1 MSLRNLSSSSQRV
14 ASSRRSAFTLLEVML
29 ATIIIGLGVLGLSAL
44 FAGAAK
50 QQIDTSRL
58 AEGVKLSQ
66 SVERTLRERVGPIGA
81 GFAANGSPIPPAPFP
96 SGNPLRD
103 GQYETTTSRGLD
115 LPFVETI
122 WYPLSAYPPKTSVP
136 AWPAHA
142 LAPDPN
148 TSLDLDGPL
157 RLYFTVE
164 GPRDVVLY
172 ENRLN
177 TQSATPGPTYTG
189 GQAFQNPPLFRV
201 VDYRAAGGGQND
213 VPFLAG
219 ANGREIARLPHGRIE
234 PGSLRIRFEIAR
246 QAFDTTNSQY
256 RAMVASRRT
265 VVFDDAS
272 FYAEPNDN
280 NLAGP
285 VQTFPGT
292 HPLAAANSLEGL
304 VSGDV
309 SAYIRINRFLNPPDA
324 AVPAVDGRGLIEQ
337 FILPLAG
344 DEWVERIVLE
354 RHAYRADRLL
364 TLDERV
370 RRNADGLSVTAA
382 TVLQQRGRD
391 GSLRTAILA
400 YTAEPL
406 GGPFLTGR
414 SPRFIPPESGA
425 ALDDRLLRRRS
436 MRLRFEDTTET
447 AYLVTTTA
455 TSPPAYGMSRGDI
468 LLIVGDPISPG
479 SPGVISSGEPGSDGV
494 MRVVRAEQR
503 GAEFRLYLDAVPR
516 SDGRALVGRGGSG
529 EPPVQRDVEVWAFQ
543 RQVESLEDYIPRPN
557 ANPIRVKWKI
567 TPLEGRVVGGE

>member
-1 MSLRNLSSSSQRV
+1 MSPRNLSWSRLRI
-14 ASSRRSAFTLLEVML
+14 ASSRRRAFTLLEVML

-66 SVERTLRERVGPIGA
+66 SVERTLRERIGPIGA
-81 GFAANGSPIPPAPFP
+81 GFGPTGSPASPD
-96 SGNPLRD
+96 LRI
-103 GQYETTTSRGLD
+103 GQYETATSHGLD
-115 LPFVETI
+115 LPLVETI
-122 WYPLSAYPPKTSVP
+122 WYPLSAYPPKTNAP
-136 AWPAHA
+136 AWPAYA

-189 GQAFQNPPLFRV
+189 GQALQNPPAGFRF
-201 VDYRAAGGGQND
+201 VDYRPAGGGQND
-213 VPFLAG
+213 APFLAG
-219 ANGREIARLPHGRIE
+219 ANGREIVRLPHGRIE

-246 QAFDTTNSQY
+246 QAFDATNAQY
-256 RAMVASRRT
+256 RGVVASRRT
-265 VVFDDAS
+265 VVFDDATY
-272 FYAEPNDN
+272 YAEPNDN
-280 NLAGP
+280 DLAGP
-285 VQTFPGT
+285 VQTFPGG
-292 HPLAAANSLEGL
+292 HPLAAANNLEGL
-304 VSGDV
+304 VSSDV

-324 AVPAVDGRGLIEQ
+324 AVPAVDGRGIIEQ

-370 RRNADGLSVTAA
+370 RRNTDGLSVTAA

-391 GSLRTAILA
+391 GSLRSAILA

-406 GGPFLTGR
+406 GGPFLTGYT
-414 SPRFIPPESGA
+414 PRFIPPESG

-447 AYLVTTTA
+447 AYLMTA
-455 TSPPAYGMSRGDI
+455 TSTSPPAYGLTRGDI
-468 LLIVGDPISPG
+468 LLIVGDPNSPG

-494 MRVVRAEQR
+494 MRVTRAEER

-516 SDGRALVGRGGSG
+516 SEGRALVGRGGSG

-543 RQVESLEDYIPRPN
+543 RQVESLEDYIPRAN
-557 ANPIRVKWKI
+557 ANPVRLKWKI